1 MKIQTCSSNYCH
13 CSMSLLSLL
22 NVWVLHIQVR
32 NKIELRWP
40 IFSIKSNSEI
50 ESVTCWSHLLITSYS
65 HFLPHADHEVI
76 WGFCIKIH
84 NTEHNFGI
92 PNEVIWQDYC
102 STVRNCPLGCAKKK
116 KSWKVTSHNN
126 QNLLFL
132 THMGIK
138 ITGTV
143 IFNCTCTIVIIL
155 PLNLAHLS
163 YLMQEIFQSSDTVCL
178 SEKVFPLTSLLY
190 ALKNEN

>member
-1 MKIQTCSSNYCH
+1 MLTMKWFGGFVSKSITQNTILAFQ
-13 CSMSLLSLL
+13 MRLFDKTTALL
-22 NVWVLHIQVR
+22 
-32 NKIELRWP
+32 
-40 IFSIKSNSEI
+40 
-50 ESVTCWSHLLITSYS
+50 Y
-65 HFLPHADHEVI
+65 VI
-76 WGFCIKIH
+76 ALWD
-84 NTEHNFGI
+84 
-92 PNEVIWQDYC
+92 VQ
-102 STVRNCPLGCAKKK
+102 KKK